1 MKTLKRNMAKGMD
14 INDKLYRKRVKQLER
29 FAKGRLPRMA
39 LNEFKD
45 NTPRDKGNARRNTK
59 LKKGI
64 GEFTITGDYDYSGV
78 LDKGLFPDPP
88 QAGTGKTRGGYST
101 QAPKGM
107 IEPTTDFIDKEVKKF
122 IRRIT

>member
-1 MKTLKRNMAKGMD
+1 MAKGMS
-14 INDKLYRKRVKQLER
+14 INDKIYKKRVKKLEQ
-29 FAKGRLPRMA
+29 FAKNRLPRMA

-59 LKKGI
+59 LRKGI
-64 GEFTITGDYDYSGV
+64 KKFTITGNYDYSGV
-78 LDKGLFPDPP
+78 LDRGLYPDPP

-107 IEPTTDFIDKEVKKF
+107 IDPTADFVNKEVKKF